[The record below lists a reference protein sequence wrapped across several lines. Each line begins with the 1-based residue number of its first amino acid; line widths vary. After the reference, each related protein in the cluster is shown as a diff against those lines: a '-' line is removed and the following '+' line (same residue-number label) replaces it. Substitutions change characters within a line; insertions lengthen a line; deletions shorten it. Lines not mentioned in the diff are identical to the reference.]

1 MTSEKVKELSSGLME
16 DNILENGKLVNNT
29 ELELISAR
37 MELRDKVSG

>member
-1 MTSEKVKELSSGLME
+1 MTSEKVRELSSGLME

>member
-1 MTSEKVKELSSGLME
+1 MTSEKVRALSSGLME